1 MYQNDPKRVLTPE
14 CRLSYCNLVTAR
26 APQNGV
32 GDPKFSVTLLIP
44 KSNPTIKQELD
55 AAMNAAA
62 EVGVNAKWNG
72 VRPARIE
79 SVVHDGDGV
88 RPSGEPFGE
97 ECRGCWV
104 VTASS
109 KNKPYVCGADNVN
122 CELAPTDI
130 YSGMYARVSIN
141 FYAYNSAGKRGVG
154 CGLRAVMKT
163 RDGEPLSNS
172 VVTAAEFAGVGG
184 VQPQAPR
191 RATLPASMARPCPQ
205 RLSPATAVIPLAAF
219 SRRPVTLPVRSTP
232 SPVSPCKPQRW
243 AGGYTVTACPARTQ
257 RRQI

>member
-14 CRLSYCNLVTAR
+14 CRLSYCNLVSAR

-44 KSNPTIKQELD
+44 KSNPNIKQELD

-154 CGLRAVMKT
+154 CGLRAGLRYRPVW
-163 RDGEPLSNS
+163 RG
-172 VVTAAEFAGVGG
+172 
-184 VQPQAPR
+184 
-191 RATLPASMARPCPQ
+191 RARNACPQ
-205 RLSPATAVIPLAAF
+205 LRRLSRWRRSAAGRLHSRPDQPHHRSAHVNHSAGQAV
-219 SRRPVTLPVRSTP
+219 
-232 SPVSPCKPQRW
+232 
-243 AGGYTVTACPARTQ
+243 TQ
-257 RRQI
+257 

>member
-62 EVGVNAKWNG
+62 DLGVNAKWNG

-184 VQPQAPR
+184 VQPQAPAQGY
-191 RATLPASMARPCPQ
+191 ATGQYGAAM
-205 RLSPATAVIPLAAF
+205 PAT
-219 SRRPVTLPVRSTP
+219 PVPGYGGYP
-232 SPVSPCKPQRW
+232 
-243 AGGYTVTACPARTQ
+243 AGGVQPQAGYTPG
-257 RRQI
+257 QINPITGQPM

>member
-44 KSNPTIKQELD
+44 KSNPNIKQELD

-62 EVGVNAKWNG
+62 EVGISSKWNG

-109 KNKPYVCGADNVN
+109 KNKPYVCGVD
-122 CELAPTDI
+122 
-130 YSGMYARVSIN
+130 
-141 FYAYNSAGKRGVG
+141 YAYNSAGKRGVG

-163 RDGEPLSNS
+163 RDGEPLSSS

-184 VQPQAPR
+184 VQAAP
-191 RATLPASMARPCPQ
+191 
-205 RLSPATAVIPLAAF
+205 VHGYAA
-219 SRRPVTLPVRSTP
+219 
-232 SPVSPCKPQRW
+232 
-243 AGGYTVTACPARTQ
+243 G
-257 RRQI
+257 QINPITGQLM

>member
-44 KSNPTIKQELD
+44 KSNPNIKTELD
-55 AAMNAAA
+55 AAMEAAA
-62 EVGVNAKWNG
+62 QEAVNAKWNG
-72 VRPARIE
+72 IRPQRLE

-88 RPSGEPFGE
+88 RPSGETFGP
-97 ECRGCWV
+97 ECKGCWV

-109 KNKPYVCGADNVN
+109 KNKPYVCGIDNTQ

-141 FYAYNSAGKRGVG
+141 FYGYFAAGRRGVG
-154 CGLRAVMKT
+154 CGLRGVMKT
-163 RDGEPLSNS
+163 RDGEPLSGA
-172 VVTAAEFAGVGG
+172 VVTASEFAGVGN
-184 VQPQAPR
+184 QPAAMP
-191 RATLPASMARPCPQ
+191 T
-205 RLSPATAVIPLAAF
+205 INPLTGQ
-219 SRRPVTLPVRSTP
+219 PM
-232 SPVSPCKPQRW
+232 
-243 AGGYTVTACPARTQ
+243 
-257 RRQI
+257 